1 MKHIE
6 LTLKEFVI
14 AILHR
19 WKMVL
24 VIALALAVLF
34 GAYGYFTIQSSFAQ
48 LEERY
53 QSRLTTYQQNIRAKQ
68 ASIAYQQGI
77 VSSTEDYN
85 ENSLLMQIDPYNK
98 EVASLTFSVNLL
110 PDTLEIKTNE
120 DETLGI
126 VDIKEA
132 LVNKIARQYIL
143 LAEFAPLSE
152 IISQTSGT
160 TFKESAIK
168 ELVSVNRDSQGR
180 EVVENLGVITLRAFG
195 APGIAAEEILDAL
208 YQYLK
213 EKQSLIS
220 ETTAEHS
227 LTQVNRSKIYI
238 TDTLLAEQ
246 QNRQRNL
253 QADAANQIET
263 LQDEIEALR
272 TQRPAP
278 PSKNFHLLSNAALGF
293 VLGLLLGLVVVI
305 FLYMIQFPI
314 QSPEQLQQQLGL
326 RMLGGYNGKKR
337 LGIRALSRQL
347 AGDYLLAPEQEALG
361 LMAANIAQNLDGR
374 QSVLLTGTL
383 PEEQVSAFAGK
394 LAKTAGLEHVRVENG
409 GSVNK
414 SAQSV
419 QALADTEAVVLVERL
434 QTSRLKEVWQE
445 KERVEQSGKPILG
458 YVLI

>member
-1 MKHIE
+1 VKHIE

-253 QADAANQIET
+253 P
-263 LQDEIEALR
+263 ALN
-272 TQRPAP
+272 
-278 PSKNFHLLSNAALGF
+278 SC
-293 VLGLLLGLVVVI
+293 
-305 FLYMIQFPI
+305 
-314 QSPEQLQQQLGL
+314 
-326 RMLGGYNGKKR
+326 
-337 LGIRALSRQL
+337 
-347 AGDYLLAPEQEALG
+347 
-361 LMAANIAQNLDGR
+361 
-374 QSVLLTGTL
+374 
-383 PEEQVSAFAGK
+383 
-394 LAKTAGLEHVRVENG
+394 
-409 GSVNK
+409 
-414 SAQSV
+414 
-419 QALADTEAVVLVERL
+419 
-434 QTSRLKEVWQE
+434 
-445 KERVEQSGKPILG
+445 
-458 YVLI
+458 